1 MRDLMEC
8 KAEVLRRSE
17 SRIKERAAR
26 RARILAVCI
35 PLCFVFAVCSI
46 IALPQIMTDNANGSF
61 DGQKL
66 PTATVGGHYGNSNG
80 SNNGGNQIYGD
91 ASNKGENQT
100 NGNGNGASNGSDD
113 SDDFPDSPDS
123 NGDSALPPWLDR
135 PVNLHATNLMA
146 SITSNRVN
154 VLDNLGSQNAAVT
167 DFALR
172 LFRASEKNSEN
183 TLISPLSVLC
193 ALSMTANGAEEE
205 TLREMEAVLGM
216 TKEELNLYLYSYV
229 KSLPQDEKYKLS
241 LANSIWLTED
251 ERFSVNRD
259 FLQTVADYYGAD
271 IYKAPF
277 NNQTLRDINNWVKQ
291 KTDKMI
297 PKVLDEISPETVM
310 CLINA
315 LAFDAEWSD
324 MYCELQVQDGKFTRE
339 DGVKQDAEFMYSS
352 ESTYLE
358 DDNATGFIK
367 YYKRGKYAFVALLP
381 KENVS
386 VSEYIATLD
395 GESLHKLLS
404 NPQRAEVD
412 AAIPKF
418 ECEYGVEMSNILKGM
433 GMIDAF
439 DANNADFDGLGN
451 SENGNICI
459 GQVIHKTYIS
469 VAEQGT
475 KAGAATVVT
484 IPPGAAPGEPE
495 VPKQVYLDRPF
506 VYMLIDCEN
515 NIPFF
520 IGTMTDI
527 EK

>member
-1 MRDLMEC
+1 MRDLLEC

-17 SRIKERAAR
+17 SRIKERAAK

-66 PTATVGGHYGNSNG
+66 PTASVGGHYGNSNG

-91 ASNKGENQT
+91 GSNKGENQ
-100 NGNGNGASNGSDD
+100 
-113 SDDFPDSPDS
+113 S
-123 NGDSALPPWLDR
+123 NGDSALPPWPDR
-135 PVNLHATNLMA
+135 PVNLQATNLMA
-146 SITSNRVN
+146 NITSNRVN
-154 VLDNLGSQNAAVT
+154 ILGNLSSQNAAVT

-172 LFRASEKNSEN
+172 LFRASEKSGEN

-241 LANSIWLTED
+241 LANSIWFTED
-251 ERFSVNRD
+251 ESFSVNRD

-291 KTDKMI
+291 KTDGMI

-404 NPQRAEVD
+404 NPQRAEVN

-418 ECEYGVEMSNILKGM
+418 ESEYDVEMSNILKSM
-433 GMIDAF
+433 GMTAAF
-439 DANNADFDGLGN
+439 DENNADFGRLG
-451 SENGNICI
+451 SSTAGNIYI
-459 GQVIHKTYIS
+459 SRVLHKTYIS

-475 KAGAATVVT
+475 KAGAATVVEMND
-484 IPPGAAPGEPE
+484 GGAPGEPE